1 MQSTTIDKGQF
12 RTAMSRLGAAVN
24 IITTVGEDGH
34 SWQGMTASAVCSVS
48 DEPASLL
55 VCINRSARM
64 HAMIVQSGT
73 LCVNVLAGEHQDLS
87 GVFASRGLTMDE
99 RFARAEWIGLGSGAP
114 ALVGALCNFGCRVA
128 SVSEMGTHSVFLCH
142 VEELRVDGGGDA
154 LVYCGR
160 DYHRLPLTV
169 AA

>member
-1 MQSTTIDKGQF
+1 MQTSTIDKAQF

-24 IITTVGEDGH
+24 IITTADAQGWH
-34 SWQGMTASAVCSVS
+34 GMTASAVCSVS

-55 VCINRSARM
+55 VCINRAARL
-64 HAMIVQSGT
+64 HAMIVHSGT
-73 LCVNVLAGEHQDLS
+73 LCVNVLAGAHEALS

-99 RFARAEWIGLGSGAP
+99 RFAQAEWTPLQSGAP

-128 SVSEMGTHSVFLCH
+128 SVSEMGTHSVFLCQ
-142 VEELRVDGGGDA
+142 VEELRVDGEGEA

-160 DYHRLPLTV
+160 NYHHLPVAV

>member
-1 MQSTTIDKGQF
+1 VPSTTIDKAQF

-24 IITTVGEDGH
+24 IITTADDEGWH
-34 SWQGMTASAVCSVS
+34 GMTASAVCSVS

-55 VCINRSARM
+55 VCINRAARM

-73 LCVNVLAGEHQDLS
+73 LCVNVLAGEHQELS

-99 RFARAEWIGLGSGAP
+99 RFAKAEWTELQSGVP

-128 SVSEMGTHSVFLCH
+128 SVSDMGTHSVFLCH
-142 VEELRVDGGGDA
+142 VEELRLDGLGEA

-160 DYHRLPLTV
+160 NYHRLPLAT